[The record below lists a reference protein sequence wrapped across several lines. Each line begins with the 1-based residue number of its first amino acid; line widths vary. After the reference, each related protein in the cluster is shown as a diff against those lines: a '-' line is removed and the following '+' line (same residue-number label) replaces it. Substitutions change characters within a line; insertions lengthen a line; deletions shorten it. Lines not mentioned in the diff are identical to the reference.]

1 MPSKRELQEAHQA
14 EIETLAESYGVEYA
28 NLTERIASLELAL
41 EDTGWFQLSMEGD
54 SQFSRA
60 GLRKI
65 AKLAR
70 IFYLKNPLI
79 QRGVEVQ
86 AFYVFGQGVTISA
99 EAAPVNE
106 VIQRFVTSR
115 RNQAELFGHQQM
127 LAKEIDLQVEGN
139 QFFCLFT
146 NQANGDVT
154 VRTIPPGEV
163 NRIIKNPDDR
173 RETWFYERTYNR
185 SGFNPYSGAD
195 MSQLVTEYYP
205 DIGYEPEER
214 LESIGGKPIYWDRP
228 VYQVKETG
236 LSDMDFAVPAVY
248 SALDWA
254 RAYKDFLSDWSTI
267 VRAYA
272 KFAWALTTKG
282 GTAGVAAGKAKLDTT
297 LGTSSG
303 ETNPPPLTASTF
315 ISTEGVKLDA
325 VRTGGATTS
334 AQDGR
339 RLLLMVAAAVGLP
352 ETFFGDVSVGTLAT
366 AKSLD
371 RPTELK
377 FVSRQKLWASVFS
390 TLCGYAIVQAVK
402 YGDLDG
408 HLVYSEDDEDEP
420 PGVELGPDPETG
432 EDMRAE
438 VTCDFPPILEHD
450 PDDAIKAIISAAT
463 LDGKAPAG
471 TIPDLKTL
479 SRMLLIA
486 LDVENIDQL
495 LDDMFPEGEPG
506 EAEQQMVAAVTEM
519 RDVLADVR
527 RALSAD

>member
-1 MPSKRELQEAHQA
+1 MPSKRELQEAHRA
-14 EIETLAESYGVEYA
+14 ELETLAESYGVEYA

-41 EDTGWFQLSMEGD
+41 EDSGWLQLSMEGEQ
-54 SQFSRA
+54 QFSRA

-86 AFYVFGQGVTISA
+86 AFYVFGQGVSISA
-99 EAAPVNE
+99 KAGPVNE
-106 VIQRFVTSR
+106 VIQRFITRR

-154 VRTIPPGEV
+154 VRTIPPAEI
-163 NRIIKNPDDR
+163 NRLIKNPDDR
-173 RETWFYERTYNR
+173 REVWFYERIYNR
-185 SGFNPYSGAD
+185 TGFNPYSGVTA
-195 MSQLVTEYYP
+195 SELVTEYYP
-205 DIGYEPEER
+205 DIGYQPEER
-214 LESIGGKPIYWDRP
+214 LDTFGGNPIHWDRP

-236 LSDMDFAVPAVY
+236 LSDMDFAPPAVY
-248 SALDWA
+248 AALDWA

-272 KFAWALTTKG
+272 KFAYSLTTKG
-282 GTAGVAAGKAKLDTT
+282 GPAGVEAAKAKLNTT

-315 ISTEGVKLDA
+315 IATEGVKLDPI
-325 VRTGGATTS
+325 RTSGATTS

-377 FVSRQKLWASVFS
+377 FSSRQKLWASVFS
-390 TLCGYAIVQAVK
+390 ELCRYAIVQAVK
-402 YGDLDG
+402 YGSLDG
-408 HLVYSEDDEDEP
+408 SLIYEEDEP
-420 PGVELGPDPETG
+420 PGVELGTDPDTG
-432 EDMRAE
+432 EDMSAQ
-438 VTCDFPPILEHD
+438 VAVDFPPILEHD
-450 PDDAIKAIISAAT
+450 PDDAIGAIVSAAT
-463 LDGKAPAG
+463 LDGNAPAG
-471 TIPDLKTL
+471 TIPDMKTL

-486 LDVENIDQL
+486 LDAENVDQL
-495 LDDMFPEGEPG
+495 IDDMFPEEGEPG

-527 RALSAD
+527 RSLSAE